1 MVARERILLA
11 EARETNRQLDDQI
24 SLFKNAVAD
33 SANEL
38 KEQTLASL
46 ESASDRLG
54 EINNELQT
62 AIQEKI
68 KLSRS
73 NLRGLR
79 HEMSLMMDQIES
91 TGKLVL
97 A

>member
-79 HEMSLMMDQIES
+79 QEMSLMIDQIES